1 LYSDVAVF
9 DSLVVLLSVPRVMQK
24 EQEMEE
30 ELLSQRLPEQ
40 LREQLYG
47 TFGTWVQHGKLFG
60 RALPPMSTAEQ
71 DLRGGDAT
79 VLSNTLAD
87 DPVALDPS
95 LDAPQKAPCP
105 TSTGTGPSRTWLSG
119 KSTSCCRRR
128 PP

>member
-1 LYSDVAVF
+1 
-9 DSLVVLLSVPRVMQK
+9 MQK

-87 DPVALDPS
+87 DPVALDSS
-95 LDAPQKAPCP
+95 LDAPQKAQPDSHSRCDP
-105 TSTGTGPSRTWLSG
+105 SVMENSSCDPVTGDPLPPAAQPENGESNSVSTTVGLS
-119 KSTSCCRRR
+119 
-128 PP
+128 